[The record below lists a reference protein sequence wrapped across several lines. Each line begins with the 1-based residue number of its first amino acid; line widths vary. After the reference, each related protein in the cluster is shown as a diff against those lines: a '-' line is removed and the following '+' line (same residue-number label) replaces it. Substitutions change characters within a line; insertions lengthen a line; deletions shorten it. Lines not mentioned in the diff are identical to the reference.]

1 MVQIVGFLS
10 LLVAAAAVAFFA
22 RRILGAPVGWPRSI
36 AVGMIMLSTLGT
48 VLPGLGQQLGLTD
61 SSGEVANPVLAGV
74 LFSLVLAW
82 AFLLSIAALVVLEL
96 IVPTGSVGSPLRLVR
111 GLRERG
117 RRTRR
122 YIQVLAIATRHGL
135 GGFLRRSRRATV
147 TDGVEVSVPRALRG
161 AMNEAGVTFIKA
173 GQMLAT
179 RPDLLSP
186 SYVREL
192 ATLQTSSTSVPWV
205 ELEPV
210 LTATL
215 GRPASDVFAE
225 IDQRPLASASVGQ
238 VHAGVLHDGAPVVI
252 KIQKPAARAQATA
265 DLDIVLRLAR
275 RLQSST
281 SWGRSLGVLGLA
293 EGFAQSLTE
302 ELDYTIEAD
311 NMAAVASG
319 GGTPAVRI
327 PTVYPDLS
335 GPSVLVMQQLSGIAV
350 SEAAATLTTMPS
362 ERRTATAD
370 RLLGAVL
377 QQVMITGVFHADL
390 HPGNVL
396 VDGDGTIGLL
406 DFGSVGRLDDAS
418 RDALAML
425 LLAIERDSSVTAA
438 DALLDLLDPPA
449 EGLDERLVE
458 REIGQ
463 LMARFRVG
471 TGRHREL
478 FGQLFG
484 LVRRHGFGVPPQ
496 IAGAFRTL
504 AALEGTLRRL
514 DPTLDLVAST
524 RRQTVGLLAERT
536 SPASVRSQ
544 VEAELLKL
552 VPLLRRLPRRIGKVT
567 ESLGEGRLS
576 VNVRLLAD
584 ARDRGFLLSLTHQLI
599 VAVLAA
605 AATIGAILLLTASG
619 GPRLTPALGLYAL
632 LGYSLLFIGCV
643 LALRALVLVFR
654 RSWSP

>member
-22 RRILGAPVGWPRSI
+22 RRILGAPIGWPRSI

-48 VLPGLGQQLGLTD
+48 VLPDLGQQLGLTD

-74 LFSLVLAW
+74 LFSLILAW

-96 IVPTGSVGSPLRLVR
+96 IVPTGSVGSPLRLAR

-147 TDGVEVSVPRALRG
+147 TEGVEVSVPRALRG

-192 ATLQTSSTSVPWV
+192 ATLQTSSASVPWV

-215 GRPASDVFAE
+215 GRPVSDVFAE

-238 VHAGVLHDGAPVVI
+238 VHAAVLHDGAPVVI

-319 GGTPAVRI
+319 EAMPAVRI

-350 SEAAATLTTMPS
+350 SEADATLTTMPS

-396 VDGDGTIGLL
+396 VDADGTIGLL

-418 RDALAML
+418 RDAMAML

-576 VNVRLLAD
+576 VNIRLLAD

-605 AATIGAILLLTASG
+605 AATIGAILLLTAPG

-632 LGYSLLFIGCV
+632 LGYGLLFIGCV

>member
-10 LLVAAAAVAFFA
+10 LLVAAAAVAFLA

-36 AVGMIMLSTLGT
+36 AVGVLMLSGLGS
-48 VLPGLGQQLGLTD
+48 VLPGLGQQLGLAD

-74 LFSLVLAW
+74 LLCLVVAW

-96 IVPTGSVGSPLRLVR
+96 IVPTGSVGSPVQLMR
-111 GLRERG
+111 GLRRRG

-122 YIQVLAIATRHGL
+122 YLQVLAIATRHGL

-147 TDGVEVSVPRALRG
+147 TDGVEISVPRALRS
-161 AMNEAGVTFIKA
+161 ALNEAGVTFIKA

-186 SYVREL
+186 SYLREL
-192 ATLQTSSTSVPWV
+192 AALQTSTDAVPWT

-225 IDQRPLASASVGQ
+225 IDPRPLASASVGQ
-238 VHAGVLHDGAPVVI
+238 VHAGMLHDGAPVVI

-281 SWGRSLGVLGLA
+281 VWGRSLGVLGLA

-311 NMAAVASG
+311 NMAAVAG
-319 GGTPAVRI
+319 GGPIPDVRI
-327 PTVYPDLS
+327 PTVYADLS
-335 GPSVLVMQQLSGIAV
+335 GPSMLVMERLDGIPV
-350 SEAAATLTTMPS
+350 SEADALLASMPP
-362 ERRTATAD
+362 ERRSATAD

-377 QQVMITGVFHADL
+377 QQVMVTGVFHADL

-396 VDGDGTIGLL
+396 VEADGTLGLL
-406 DFGSVGRLDDAS
+406 DFGSVGQLDDGS
-418 RDALAML
+418 RDAMAML

-438 DALLDLLDPPA
+438 DALFDLLDAPA
-449 EGLDERLVE
+449 SGVDERLVE

-514 DPTLDLVAST
+514 DPALDLVTST
-524 RRQTVGLLAERT
+524 RRQTVGLMAERT
-536 SPASVRSQ
+536 SPAGVRSQ

-552 VPLLRRLPRRIGKVT
+552 VPLLRRLPRRIGKIT

-584 ARDRGFLLSLTHQLI
+584 GQDRQFLLGLTHQVI

-605 AATIGAILLLTASG
+605 TATIGAILLLTASG
-619 GPRLTPALGLYAL
+619 GPQLTPALGLYAL
-632 LGYSLLFIGCV
+632 LGYSLLFVGCV